1 MYKKYLKYTIFVFLV
16 NFLFIL
22 NASADL
28 ICQYEYYY
36 YSDNPAIKDNK
47 ILITIDANQVK
58 YKTNTE
64 MLVLDYGKAGQLTLD
79 NEMIITVKAKKDLKD
94 TFSKF
99 SNCSDSIGFTEN
111 IEGNQLILS
120 SKCVDLSDDLEKCS
134 NLVGTASGTTN
145 NSTNC
150 NKILDSNTCRNTSGC
165 SWGYVGSEM
174 QCYSNPSSGN
184 QQTPSTNKTSI
195 KFSTSDKITGVLGV
209 NENGNYYLQID
220 GDSNIFTFSPSDGFA
235 FGYKN
240 KNYTIDPDTKDD
252 IFKSTKNSI
261 YLYALDAG
269 MGGTTWLLSLNAVKD
284 GYTTPNNIYG
294 STNYDFII
302 DNNKTNLFA
311 LDFKGICS
319 DTGVRKV
326 FQIMGYIL
334 FVVKIAIPLCLLIFG
349 IINLVKVVVSG
360 EQEGLAKSVKSLG
373 IKAIAAVVIFILPT
387 IIYYIINLVGGSN
400 EGTEVYGYCKTCIF
414 EPKKC

>member
-1 MYKKYLKYTIFVFLV
+1 MYKKYLKYAIFVFLV

-36 YSDNPAIKDNK
+36 YSDNPTIKNNK
-47 ILITIDANQVK
+47 ILITINATHPTHVK
-58 YKTNTE
+58 YKTNSQTL
-64 MLVLDYGKAGQLTLD
+64 LVKYGDAAQLTLD
-79 NEMIITVKAKKDLKD
+79 NEMIITVKAKDDLKD
-94 TFSKF
+94 KVSKF
-99 SNCSDSIGFTEN
+99 NNCSDSIGFTEIVEN
-111 IEGNQLILS
+111 NQLILS
-120 SKCVDLSDDLEKCS
+120 SNCVDLADDSSNCK
-134 NLVGTASGTTN
+134 NLVGTSSGTTN
-145 NSTNC
+145 N
-150 NKILDSNTCRNTSGC
+150 
-165 SWGYVGSEM
+165 
-174 QCYSNPSSGN
+174 
-184 QQTPSTNKTSI
+184 QQKPSTTKTTI
-195 KFSTSDKITGVLGV
+195 KFSTSDKLTGVLGV

-220 GDSNIFTFSPSDGFA
+220 GDSNVFTFSPSDGFA

-252 IFKSTKNSI
+252 IFKSTKSSI

-269 MGGTTWLLSLNAVKD
+269 IGGTTWLLSLNAVKD
-284 GYTTPNNIYG
+284 GYTTPNNVYG
-294 STNYDFII
+294 STNYDVTI
-302 DNNKTNLFA
+302 DNSKNNLFA

-334 FVVKIAIPLCLLIFG
+334 FIVKIAIPLCLLIFG

-360 EQEGLAKSVKSLG
+360 DQEGLAKSVKSLG

-387 IIYYIINLVGGSN
+387 IIYYIINLVGN
-400 EGTEVYGYCKTCIF
+400 DKGTEVYGYCKTCIF